1 MKGSRNLCAGFLA
14 MWFAFETGTCFGA
27 APIMVEKN
35 LFAQDR
41 KPPSEQAAPTPQ
53 ANQPGLQPKSI
64 QLDGVFIC
72 GDVKKALIRLKGQP
86 SGKDKSGKAQ
96 SPFVMVREGEKLA
109 EYQVVR
115 IEPRSVSLEKDGQT
129 YVVSLFAEG
138 KVVPPAPQTPQPPG
152 TASAGQGSPPPGG
165 PSGRRER
172 LPAPSHGGEPPEVT
186 STPRFPTR
194 GGGSNVMARPPAVPH
209 TDGGSDESVHE
220 EVETEDMDEDE
231 S

>member
-1 MKGSRNLCAGFLA
+1 MKRSRNLCTGFLA
-14 MWFAFETGTCFGA
+14 VWFVFGTGTSFGA

-72 GDVKKALIRLKGQP
+72 GDVKKALIRLKGQH

-152 TASAGQGSPPPGG
+152 TASAGQGSAPREG
-165 PSGRRER
+165 PAGRRER
-172 LPAPSHGGEPPEVT
+172 LPAPAHGGDQPEVT

-194 GGGSNVMARPPAVPH
+194 GGGSNVMARPPGAPH
-209 TDGGSDESVHE
+209 TDAGSDESVHE
-220 EVETEDMDEDE
+220 EVETEEVEEEE